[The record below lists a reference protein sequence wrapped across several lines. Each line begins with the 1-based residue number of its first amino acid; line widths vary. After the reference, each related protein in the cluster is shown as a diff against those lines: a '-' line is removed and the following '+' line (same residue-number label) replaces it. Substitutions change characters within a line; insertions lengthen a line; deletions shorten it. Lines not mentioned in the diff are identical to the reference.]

1 LEAADM
7 TRLSGPKSYGTFADF
22 EREVLRP
29 MNKMGFCVDDLESE
43 AIYKAGDE
51 QLIEEQEEL
60 DFG

>member
-1 LEAADM
+1 M

-29 MNKMGFCVDDLESE
+29 MNKVGFSVDDLESE
-43 AIYKAGDE
+43 ALYKAGDE
-51 QLIEEQEEL
+51 IQDVDRDEL

>member
-1 LEAADM
+1 M

-29 MNKMGFCVDDLESE
+29 MNKLGFSVDDLESE
-43 AIYKAGDE
+43 ALYKAGYE
-51 QLIEEQEEL
+51 QQDVDKEEL